1 MKRFIPYIL
10 ALVAL
15 VGCDNREPEPIA
27 QQMLSFGT
35 PVVEQTTDGD
45 RAGAGSSLMY
55 ASGMSGMSI
64 GLYGAYETGDDIF
77 DDKPENLSY
86 SGGKWDYTEHKP
98 WNRIMDHEFRAF
110 HPYDPTGSDR
120 ANGLSQEYGIQAM
133 SDAGKLVLNYF
144 TQTNKF
150 DLMVARATRNPAADP
165 EGVGKVTLNFKH
177 TLAALQFE
185 VKYATNEVD
194 YLTSAYLNG
203 LYASGTLYYGMQ
215 FVGDTEESINW
226 ILPVATSDELY
237 KWEGSE
243 KFTNTTIAKP
253 FDGDNVIF
261 VIPQKVNENQASFV
275 FTTQEAADAKQQAY
289 LPAITWEPGKK
300 YVYTMTVR
308 GAELDVNVTI
318 KPWDDKKSNVDI
330 YIQ

>member
-15 VGCDNREPEPIA
+15 VGCDNKEPEPIA

-35 PVVEQTTDGD
+35 PVVEQAIDGG
-45 RAGAGSSLMY
+45 RAGAGSELMY
-55 ASGMSGMSI
+55 AADMQGMSI
-64 GLYGAYETGDDIF
+64 GLYGAYETGDNIF
-77 DDKPENLSY
+77 DAQPENLY
-86 SGGKWDYTEHKP
+86 YQGGNWVYAPLKP

-110 HPYDPTGSDR
+110 HPYDPTGTDR
-120 ANGLSQEYGIQAM
+120 EHGLSKTYGIQAM

-185 VKYATNEVD
+185 VKYATNESD
-194 YLTSAYLNG
+194 YLTSAHLNG
-203 LYASGTLYYGMQ
+203 LYSSGTLYYGMQ

-237 KWEGSE
+237 KWTGSVL
-243 KFTNTTIAKP
+243 FNNTTAAKP

-275 FTTQEAADAKQQAY
+275 FTTDAAGDAKQQAY

-308 GAELDVNVTI
+308 GAVLDVSVTI